1 MGIKQKGVRAMRR
14 YAIARLCM
22 YAAFAAT
29 TAVSLGGCSGGLSSA
44 DNGAGAPAAPTT
56 PTTTVTA
63 PTTAAGIALT
73 AAAAAAPVTTNT
85 AQNPTQA
92 FGLVNGTGLLPV
104 VTVNSPP
111 VVNFAVIDANGKH
124 VPGLKLVKAGDTVAS
139 TDPACSTTRAT
150 GSVSMI
156 IAKWDTSVYPQG
168 VWQNLISRQRYATST
183 TNKNSVAEGTT
194 DPVPDTTTTY
204 QNPATVAMTVDTA
217 TGKATVSDQANQI
230 VGMLTENATE
240 GYYTYAF
247 ATDVV
252 TKLLFADA
260 TDKKNVSLGKV
271 ANNGNLAVKDGATI
285 HRVAALLCYTDPASK
300 QLVKV
305 APYVDFTLAADGTAT
320 PLTVSAT
327 DKTPKPFRK
336 VVDKDSCNEC
346 HKTLTMHGGLRADP
360 NVCVMCHN
368 PGSTDFDSNNP
379 IDLKLMI
386 HKFHRGENLT
396 QSYRVRGEVAYDS
409 TTGKGKIYPQDVRNC
424 VKCHDGSTTATH
436 KTADGDNWKSAPSRN
451 ACGACHDGIDFAT
464 GGGTT
469 IKGAATGHGGGI
481 QGSDSACSSCH
492 SAAYVASKHVLPS
505 VADASQRTMSATITA
520 AAVDA
525 TTGKVTVTFT
535 MTKGGVPVTGPVTTP
550 GKTAS
555 FTLSEWTLAKLVAG
569 TSGSPSRWQSYTAR
583 WRTKDAAKP
592 LVIQGYSEAGSAGT
606 LTEVGSGVYTYTFA
620 LLNATTPGNIT
631 TNMDKA
637 YNKSASSITG
647 TYSATSIPS
656 QAYAVT
662 YDKDAT
668 HRVGLIFTEAD
679 GTGNH
684 DNATFD
690 FVPSGA
696 PVTATR
702 NIIDVT
708 SCRDGC
714 HSGTII
720 HKGYNTKLCV
730 TCHTETTFD
739 PFTGDNPVTVDLKYM
754 VHRIHMGDTLPGNV
768 RGIAIGGMSD
778 ATTAPSYWINDFDTS
793 DVAFP
798 QQPVSNCLACHLSA
812 ATAGY
817 SEAAN
822 WKTVPNREV
831 CGSCHD
837 GITFASGGG
846 STLKDVGAWS
856 TAGKTGALATSGH
869 AGGAQV
875 DDSRCATCHDAGS
888 VTLYHIK

>member
-1 MGIKQKGVRAMRR
+1 
-14 YAIARLCM
+14 M
-22 YAAFAAT
+22 YAALAAT
-29 TAVSLGGCSGGLSSA
+29 AAVTLGGCSGGLSSA
-44 DNGAGAPAAPTT
+44 DNGAGATAAA
-56 PTTTVTA
+56 TTTTTSTA
-63 PTTAAGIALT
+63 PTTAAGTALT
-73 AAAAAAPVTTNT
+73 AAALAAPATTNT
-85 AQNPTQA
+85 AQNPTQT
-92 FGLVNGTGLLPV
+92 FGLVAAAGLPV
-104 VTVNSPP
+104 VAVNSPP

-124 VPGLKLVKAGDTVAS
+124 VPGLKLVNTAGAGDA
-139 TDPACSTTRAT
+139 ACSSRAT
-150 GSVSMI
+150 YTGGNVSMI
-156 IAKWDTSVYPQG
+156 ISKFDGSN
-168 VWQNLISRQRYATST
+168 WQNLISRQRYATST

-194 DPVPDTTTTY
+194 DPKPTATY
-204 QNPATVAMTVDTA
+204 SNPATVAMTVDTS
-217 TGKATVSDQANQI
+217 TGKATVSDQSNQI
-230 VGMLTENATE
+230 VGILKENATE

-247 ATDVV
+247 AMDVA
-252 TKLLFADA
+252 TTPLLFANA
-260 TDKKNVSLGKV
+260 VNNKNGSLGKV

-285 HRVAALLCYTDPASK
+285 HRVAMQLCYTDPASK
-300 QLVKV
+300 ELVKV
-305 APYVDFTLAADGTAT
+305 AAYVDFTLAADGTAT
-320 PLTVSAT
+320 PVTVSAT
-327 DKTPKPFRK
+327 DKTLKPYRK
-336 VVDKDSCNEC
+336 VADKASCNEC
-346 HKTLTMHGGLRADP
+346 HKKLDMHGGSRADP

-379 IDLKLMI
+379 IDLKLMV
-386 HKFHRGENLT
+386 HKLHRGENLT
-396 QSYRVRGEVAYDS
+396 KDYRVRDVVAFDS
-409 TTGKGKIYPQDVRNC
+409 TTGKGIPYPQDIRNC
-424 VKCHDGSTTATH
+424 VKCHDGSASARH
-436 KTADGDNWKSAPSRN
+436 KTADGDNWMNKPSRN

-464 GGGTT
+464 GTGTT
-469 IKGAATGHGGGI
+469 IKGVATGHGGGI
-481 QGSDSACSSCH
+481 QLSDSACSTCH
-492 SAAYVASKHVLPS
+492 SAAYIASKHTLPS

-525 TTGKVTVTFT
+525 TSGKVTVTFT
-535 MTKGGVPVTGPVTTP
+535 MTKAGAPVTGAVTAP

-555 FTLSEWTLAKLVAG
+555 FTLAEWTLAKLVAG
-569 TSGSPSRWQSYTAR
+569 VSGSPSHWQSYTSR

-606 LTEVGSGVYTYTFA
+606 LTEVGGGVYTYTFA

-647 TYSATSIPS
+647 AYSATSIPS

-662 YDKDAT
+662 YDAAAT

-679 GTGNH
+679 GTNNH

-696 PVTATR
+696 AVTTTR

-708 SCRDGC
+708 SCRNGC
-714 HSGTII
+714 HSGTKL

-739 PFTGDNPVTVDLKYM
+739 PFTGGTSPVTVDLKYM
-754 VHRIHMGDTLPGNV
+754 VHRIHMGETLPGNV
-768 RGIAIGGMSD
+768 QGIAIGGMSSSTS
-778 ATTAPSYWINDFDTS
+778 ASYWINDFDTS

-817 SEAAN
+817 SEATN

-837 GITFASGGG
+837 GINFATGGG
-846 STLKDVGAWS
+846 STLKDITPWAAGGKP
-856 TAGKTGALATSGH
+856 AGKLATSTH
-869 AGGAQV
+869 AGGAQA
-875 DDSRCATCHDAGS
+875 DDSRCATCYDAGS
-888 VTLYHIK
+888 ISLYHLK